1 MALFWT
7 FAELASETRG
17 IGPGYPVVR
26 PFSEEIPV
34 SKLLEEAMRKA
45 SALPP
50 ERQDH
55 YAAVLLERMDQDE
68 QWEATLHRQESLD
81 LLDEWA
87 AEAIADR
94 RAGRSRPLD
103 PETL

>member
-1 MALFWT
+1 M
-7 FAELASETRG
+7 
-17 IGPGYPVVR
+17 
-26 PFSEEIPV
+26 
-34 SKLLEEAMRKA
+34 SKLLEEAIRKA
-45 SALPP
+45 STLPP

-68 QWEATLHRQESLD
+68 QWEATLHTRESLD

-87 AEAIADR
+87 AEALADR
-94 RAGRSRPLD
+94 RAGRSQPLD